1 MISDFKFQIS
11 NLLAAPLFAAT
22 NLKFEISNLN
32 FLGMDTRD
40 LYTWGSIALIVIG
53 STAGEVLIAKGMQ
66 RIGDLGELRRRAGLS
81 VAIRAVVSEPL
92 FWFGILFM
100 AVGYF
105 SLLIGLSWADVSLV
119 QPASASLTFV
129 TNAFAARIFL
139 HEKVDTRRWMSA
151 VFVAAGVA
159 LLSR

>member
-1 MISDFKFQIS
+1 
-11 NLLAAPLFAAT
+11 
-22 NLKFEISNLN
+22 
-32 FLGMDTRD
+32 MDTRD
-40 LYTWGSIALIVIG
+40 VYTWGSIALIVIG
-53 STAGEVLIAKGMQ
+53 STAGEILIAKGMQ

-81 VAIRAVVSEPL
+81 AAVRAVATESL
-92 FWFGILFM
+92 FWLGILFM
-100 AVGYF
+100 ALGYF

-139 HEKVDTRRWMSA
+139 HEKVDTRRWMAA

-159 LLSR
+159 LLSQ